1 MLIGLLSRTLPI
13 TSQIALPI
21 PHIFGSYFNIKNVKL
36 VIALST
42 GVFFDSLAR
51 LLKKIIQEKKTRK
64 IIGSMP

>member
-42 GVFFDSLAR
+42 GVFLAR
-51 LLKKIIQEKKTRK
+51 LLKKIIQEEKNDFFWVYARN
-64 IIGSMP
+64 